1 MIIPLTILLVVIVV
15 IVVIALGCL
24 FTAFYADNTKHKSTF
39 VRYDEDAVY
48 HVSGIGCRLVAE
60 QIKDARHGELVRI
73 PFGIIIKME
82 DDDDE

>member
-15 IVVIALGCL
+15 IVVIAL
-24 FTAFYADNTKHKSTF
+24 
-39 VRYDEDAVY
+39 
-48 HVSGIGCRLVAE
+48 GCRLVAE